1 MKGDKNFERDGIK
14 IWTEVHM
21 TYPRLVLGG
30 EEDVRTLEGE
40 TAALSIPAGTQ
51 VGAVLRIAGKG
62 LPRTNGNVRGD
73 LFVRVRM
80 EVPTRASEEEK
91 EILRQLDDK
100 VKIID
105 KTNCQSQD
113 QSGRAYSRSDFHLL
127 VFGAHNRPTG
137 AKYYHGL
144 LFQ

>member
-1 MKGDKNFERDGIK
+1 MKEDTNFERDGINL
-14 IWTEVHM
+14 WTEVHT

-30 EEDVRTLEGE
+30 EEDVKTLEGE

-62 LPRTNGNVRGD
+62 LPRTNGTIRGD

-91 EILRQLDDK
+91 ELLQKLDERVGNENETEK
-100 VKIID
+100 RVQEM
-105 KTNCQSQD
+105 N
-113 QSGRAYSRSDFHLL
+113 FEVL
-127 VFGAHNRPTG
+127 TG
-137 AKYYHGL
+137 
-144 LFQ
+144 